1 MEQSPAHHI
10 NKQTNKVGHCEIYVF
25 QIKTLYIK
33 MASPST
39 ESESSADESD
49 FDMPDMEALNID
61 PYR

>member
-1 MEQSPAHHI
+1 MASFIRKAI
-10 NKQTNKVGHCEIYVF
+10 QTVLNDKIFF

>member
-1 MEQSPAHHI
+1 
-10 NKQTNKVGHCEIYVF
+10 
-25 QIKTLYIK
+25 